1 MSNLVPIDSGIQ
13 KSNLSLTN
21 NYIEV
26 KESLDLDFTSYFQK
40 LKRRWKPALFIFL
53 LTVGAST
60 ALSTLLKTTYQA
72 EGKLLFKENNT
83 STLANI
89 GEGVGELKTLLN
101 NQTPLST
108 QVEVITSTPILQQ
121 TIDRL
126 KLENEEGE
134 PLNPKD
140 LEQNLQVSI
149 IGGSDVIKI
158 TYKNSDPVTAA
169 DIVNTLMDSYIA
181 KQISSNQEETS
192 GAREFISDQ
201 IPQMET
207 KVSQAESQ
215 LRQFKEANSIVD
227 LAKERETIV
236 VELGNL
242 NRQLASTSSKFKGVQ
257 AQANTL
263 QRQLGLSLKQAIS
276 ASQLSNSPVVEGIFR
291 ELIDTES
298 ELARER
304 RRFRDNHPSIIS
316 LEEKKADLNQKL
328 RQLIRQRV
336 GSRVK
341 VNDGLLR
348 SNNNREGQL
357 EKFIS
362 LEIEK
367 LSLQR
372 QLASLYQSQQVYLN
386 RAKQL
391 PQLEQKEK
399 DLVRQVTA
407 AQTTYETLLGSLQEV
422 QLAENLQTVNAK
434 IIEFAQ
440 SPETG
445 SSGQLGLMILG
456 VLLGLLFS
464 NLSVLFLE
472 MQDRTLKNIPEIKD
486 KFAYSILGIIP
497 EEPIENNS
505 GVIVQTQ
512 PDSLSSELY
521 RMIQVNLKLLNSHKQ
536 PQVILITSS
545 VPGEGKSTVSANLAA
560 AAAQMGRRVLLIDGD
575 LRKPSQHK
583 LWQLDNQT
591 GLKDILTQ
599 KTDIQEVV
607 SQTMER
613 LDVLTSGV
621 IPPNPLALLDSSEM
635 SNLIA
640 RARDEYELI
649 LIDAPPLPV
658 TADVLTIGKIA
669 EGILFISRP
678 GVAEH
683 ESAILA
689 TETLAAVDQKVL
701 GMVINGVQQQEF
713 ERYSYHARYAKSY
726 FSRRQDYVGNSNS
739 PKAAVV

>member
-1 MSNLVPIDSGIQ
+1 MSNLMPSSNGRRQ
-13 KSNLSLTN
+13 GNLSLLN
-21 NYIEV
+21 NYVEV
-26 KESLDLDFTSYFQK
+26 KESSDLGFTSYFQK
-40 LKRRWKPALFIFL
+40 LKRRWKPALFVLL
-53 LTVGAST
+53 LTVGATT
-60 ALSTLLKTTYQA
+60 ALSSLLKTTYQA

-83 STLANI
+83 SSLANI
-89 GEGVGELKTLLN
+89 GEGVGELKPLSN
-101 NQTPLST
+101 NQTPLTT

-126 KLENEEGE
+126 KLENETGE
-134 PLNPKD
+134 PLDPED
-140 LEQNLQVSI
+140 LEKNLGVKI

-169 DIVNTLMDSYIA
+169 DTVNTLMNIYIE

-192 GAREFISDQ
+192 GAREFISDR
-201 IPQMET
+201 IPQIET
-207 KVSQAESQ
+207 KVLRAESE
-215 LRQFKEANSIVD
+215 LRQFKEANHVVD

-242 NRQLASTSSKFKGVQ
+242 NRQLANTSSQFQGVQ

-263 QRQLGLSLKQAIS
+263 QKQLGLNLKQAIS
-276 ASQLSNSPVVEGIFR
+276 ASQLGNSPVVEGIFR
-291 ELIDTES
+291 ELINTES
-298 ELARER
+298 ELAQER
-304 RRFRDNHPSIIS
+304 QRFRDNHPSIIS

-328 RQLIRQRV
+328 RQLVRQRV

-341 VNDGLLR
+341 INDGLLR
-348 SNNNREGQL
+348 SNNNRESQL

-372 QLASLYQSQQVYLN
+372 QLASLYQSQQVYFN

-391 PQLEQKEK
+391 PKLEQQEK
-399 DLVRQVTA
+399 DLLRQVSL
-407 AQTTYETLLGSLQEV
+407 AQNTYETLLGSLQEV
-422 QLAENLQTVNAK
+422 QLVENLQTVNAK
-434 IIEFAQ
+434 IIELAQ
-440 SPETG
+440 SPEKG
-445 SSGQLGLMILG
+445 SSGQLGLIILG

-472 MQDRTLKNIPEIKD
+472 MQDRTLKSVPEIKE
-486 KFAYSILGIIP
+486 KFAYSVLGIIP
-497 EEPIENNS
+497 EEPAENNS
-505 GVIVQTQ
+505 GIIVQTQ

-521 RMIQVNLKLLNSHKQ
+521 RMIQVNLKCINSQKQ
-536 PQVILITSS
+536 PQVILVTSS

-560 AAAQMGRRVLLIDGD
+560 AVAQMGRRVLLIDGD

-583 LWQLDNQT
+583 LWQLNNQT
-591 GLKDILTQ
+591 GLKDIFTQ
-599 KTDIQEVV
+599 KIDIQEVV
-607 SQTMER
+607 SKPMAK

-621 IPPNPLALLDSSEM
+621 IPPNPLALLDSPEM

-640 RARDEYELI
+640 QARQEYDLI

-658 TADVLTIGKIA
+658 TADVLTISKMT

-678 GVAEH
+678 GVAEN

-689 TETLAAVDQKVL
+689 TETLASVNKKVL
-701 GMVINGVQQQEF
+701 GMVINGVQQKEF

-726 FSRRQDYVGNSNS
+726 FSRRQDYVDNSNS

>member
-1 MSNLVPIDSGIQ
+1 MSNLVPIDSGIKQ
-13 KSNLSLTN
+13 GNPSLPN
-21 NYIEV
+21 NHIEV
-26 KESLDLDFTSYFQK
+26 KESLDLDFTSYLQK
-40 LKRRWKPALFIFL
+40 LKRRWKPALFVFL
-53 LTVGAST
+53 LTVGATT

-83 STLANI
+83 SSLTNI
-89 GEGVGELKTLLN
+89 GEGVGELKPLLN

-108 QVEVITSTPILQQ
+108 QIEVITSTPILQQ
-121 TIDRL
+121 TIDQL

-134 PLNPKD
+134 PLSPETLKNN
-140 LEQNLQVSI
+140 LEVKI
-149 IGGSDVIKI
+149 IGGSDVIRI
-158 TYKNSDPVTAA
+158 AYKNSDPVTAA
-169 DIVNTLMDSYIA
+169 DIVNTLMNTYIA
-181 KQISSNQEETS
+181 KQISGNQEETS

-201 IPQMET
+201 IPQVET
-207 KVSQAESQ
+207 KVLQAESQ

-236 VELGNL
+236 LELGNL
-242 NRQLASTSSKFKGVQ
+242 NRQLASVGSQFQGVQ
-257 AQANTL
+257 VQANTL
-263 QRQLGLSLKQAIS
+263 QKQLGLTLKQAIS
-276 ASQLSNSPVVEGIFR
+276 ANQLGNSPVVEGVFR
-291 ELIDTES
+291 ELTNTES
-298 ELARER
+298 ELAQER
-304 RRFRDNHPSIIS
+304 QRFRDNHPSIIS

-336 GSRVK
+336 GSGVK
-341 VNDGLLR
+341 VNNGLLR
-348 SNNNREGQL
+348 NHNNKESQL

-372 QLASLYQSQQVYLN
+372 QLASIYQSQQVYLN

-391 PQLEQKEK
+391 PRLEQKEK
-399 DLVRQVTA
+399 DLVRQITA

-422 QLAENLQTVNAK
+422 QLAENQQTVNAK
-434 IIEFAQ
+434 IIELAQ
-440 SPETG
+440 SPEKG
-445 SSGQLGLMILG
+445 SSGQLSLMVLG

-472 MQDRTLKNIPEIKD
+472 MQDRTIKNIPEIKE
-486 KFAYSILGIIP
+486 KFAYSVLGIIP
-497 EEPIENNS
+497 EESAENNL
-505 GVIVQTQ
+505 GVIVQRQ

-521 RMIQVNLKLLNSHKQ
+521 RMIQVNLKFINSYKQ
-536 PQVILITSS
+536 PQIILVTSS

-560 AAAQMGRRVLLIDGD
+560 AVAQMGRRVLLIDGD

-583 LWQLDNQT
+583 LWQLDNQK

-599 KTDIQEVV
+599 KTDIKEVV
-607 SQTMER
+607 SQPMEK

-621 IPPNPLALLDSSEM
+621 IPPNPLALLDSPEM
-635 SNLIA
+635 SNLLA
-640 RARDEYELI
+640 QAQQEYDSI

-658 TADVLTIGKIA
+658 TADVLTLSKMA

-678 GVAEH
+678 GVAEY

-689 TETLAAVDQKVL
+689 TETLATVDKKVL
-701 GMVINGVQQQEF
+701 GMVINGVQQKEF

-726 FSRRQDYVGNSNS
+726 FSRRQDYIDNSNA

>member
-1 MSNLVPIDSGIQ
+1 MSNSLPSDSGMRQ
-13 KSNLSLTN
+13 GNLSLTN

-26 KESLDLDFTSYFQK
+26 KESSDLSFTSYFQK
-40 LKRRWKPALFIFL
+40 LKRRWKPALFVLL
-53 LTVGAST
+53 LTVGATT

-83 STLANI
+83 SSLANI
-89 GEGVGELKTLLN
+89 GEGVGELKPLSN

-108 QVEVITSTPILQQ
+108 QVEVITSIPILQE

-126 KLENEEGE
+126 KLENEAGE
-134 PLNPKD
+134 PLNPED
-140 LEQNLQVSI
+140 LEQNLEVEI

-158 TYKNSDPVTAA
+158 TYQNSDPVTAA
-169 DIVNTLMDSYIA
+169 DTVNTLMNTYIA
-181 KQISSNQEETS
+181 KQISGNQEETS

-201 IPQMET
+201 IPQIET
-207 KVSQAESQ
+207 KVLRAESQ
-215 LRQFKEANSIVD
+215 LRQFKEANHVVD

-242 NRQLASTSSKFKGVQ
+242 NRQLANTSSQFQGVQ

-263 QRQLGLSLKQAIS
+263 QKQLGLNLKQAIS
-276 ASQLSNSPVVEGIFR
+276 ASQLGNSPVVEGIFR
-291 ELIDTES
+291 ELINTES
-298 ELARER
+298 ELAQER
-304 RRFRDNHPSIIS
+304 QRFRDNHPSVIS
-316 LEEKKADLNQKL
+316 LKEKKADLNQKL
-328 RQLIRQRV
+328 RQLVRQRV

-341 VNDGLLR
+341 ISDGLLR
-348 SNNNREGQL
+348 GNNNRESQL

-372 QLASLYQSQQVYLN
+372 QIASLYQSQQVYLN

-391 PQLEQKEK
+391 PKLEQQEQ
-399 DLVRQVTA
+399 DFLRQVNS

-434 IIEFAQ
+434 IIELAQ
-440 SPETG
+440 SPEKG
-445 SSGQLGLMILG
+445 SSGQLGLIILG

-472 MQDRTLKNIPEIKD
+472 MQDRTLKNVPEIKA
-486 KFAYSILGIIP
+486 KFAYSVLGIIP
-497 EEPIENNS
+497 EEPAENNS
-505 GVIVQTQ
+505 GIIVQTQ

-521 RMIQVNLKLLNSHKQ
+521 RMIQVNLKCINSQKQ
-536 PQVILITSS
+536 PQVILVTSS
-545 VPGEGKSTVSANLAA
+545 VPGEGKSTVSSNLAA
-560 AAAQMGRRVLLIDGD
+560 AVAQMGRRVLLIDGD

-583 LWQLDNQT
+583 LWQLSNQT

-599 KTDIQEVV
+599 KIDLQEVV
-607 SQTMER
+607 SR
-613 LDVLTSGV
+613 PIAKLDVLTSGV
-621 IPPNPLALLDSSEM
+621 IPPNPLALLDSPEM

-640 RARDEYELI
+640 QARQEYDLI

-658 TADVLTIGKIA
+658 TADVLTISKMT

-689 TETLAAVDQKVL
+689 TETLASVNKKVL
-701 GMVINGVQQQEF
+701 GMVINGVQQKEF

-726 FSRRQDYVGNSNS
+726 FSRRQDYVDNSNS